1 MNVPILKIIVSK
13 DQFSA
18 INKTIPA
25 HEFPIWLSNWGSENL
40 EIIGKAEKI
49 HSIESIEEEVSRMIN
64 HYGQQKIQEVFGASY
79 IDGIEL
85 SINRVIEKEKGVNDS
100 TNAAKSKNGTSSE
113 TRV

>member
-18 INKTIPA
+18 VNKTIPA

-40 EIIGKAEKI
+40 EIVGKAEKI
-49 HSIESIEEEVSRMIN
+49 HSIESIEEEVGRMIK

-79 IDGIEL
+79 IDGIEVA
-85 SINRVIEKEKGVNDS
+85 INRIIEKEKKVNGS
-100 TNAAKSKNGTSSE
+100 ENTAKSTDGTSAE
-113 TRV
+113 IRV